1 MQENHLTVQEIDKE
15 DLRKYNEDLR
25 KDKEDLRK
33 DKEDLRKT
41 KEMKECIENTIK
53 WASLT
58 FKWSSFNFGLCNSQ
72 RLVDGTTYLTDTIEV
87 CSTVLP

>member
-33 DKEDLRKT
+33 T

-53 WASLT
+53 WASASLT
-58 FKWSSFNFGLCNSQ
+58 FKWSSLNFGLCNSQ
-72 RLVDGTTYLTDTIEV
+72 QLVNGTTYLTDTIEV